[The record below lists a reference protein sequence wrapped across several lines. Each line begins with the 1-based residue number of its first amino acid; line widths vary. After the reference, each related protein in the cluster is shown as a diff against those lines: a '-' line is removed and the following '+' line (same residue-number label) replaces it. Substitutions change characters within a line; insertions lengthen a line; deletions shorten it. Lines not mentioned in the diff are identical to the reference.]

1 MDVSLVISIVMT
13 VIAIC
18 AAVFSCWQAR
28 IAKATFK
35 KTFSPCVIAY
45 LEPAPSAGLACHLVV
60 KNIGTEPAT
69 EIKMMASKNLPV
81 DPKLKDIVTDFLD
94 QEIAFLEPGGVRRTF
109 IGSFPIL
116 IELQN
121 EDALVTI
128 TTKETGSSTYPI
140 NVHSFTATVKD
151 STNIEMSL
159 AKIAKSLD
167 KLIKNN
173 PA

>member
-1 MDVSLVISIVMT
+1 M
-13 VIAIC
+13 
-18 AAVFSCWQAR
+18 
-28 IAKATFK
+28 
-35 KTFSPCVIAY
+35 
-45 LEPAPSAGLACHLVV
+45 V

-159 AKIAKSLD
+159 SFNHIAYKCLSSTRLAASSSD
-167 KLIKNN
+167 SFLCFPLCTIARAYK
-173 PA
+173 

>member
-1 MDVSLVISIVMT
+1 MDVSLVISIVMA

-28 IAKATFK
+28 IAKATLK

-81 DPKLKDIVTDFLD
+81 DPKLKDIVTDF
-94 QEIAFLEPGGVRRTF
+94 
-109 IGSFPIL
+109 
-116 IELQN
+116 
-121 EDALVTI
+121 
-128 TTKETGSSTYPI
+128 
-140 NVHSFTATVKD
+140 
-151 STNIEMSL
+151 
-159 AKIAKSLD
+159 
-167 KLIKNN
+167 
-173 PA
+173 